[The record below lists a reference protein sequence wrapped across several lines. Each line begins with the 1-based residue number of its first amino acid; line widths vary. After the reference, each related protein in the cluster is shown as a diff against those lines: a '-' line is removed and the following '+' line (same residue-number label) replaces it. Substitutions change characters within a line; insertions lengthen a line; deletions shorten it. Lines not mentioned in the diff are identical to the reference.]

1 MDIGGQALI
10 EGVMIRS
17 KEKIGIAVRK
27 PSKEIIT
34 KILHPWSFSKK
45 VSKIPFIR
53 GIVML
58 IDTILLGTR
67 ALLYSAKEQEE
78 EGEKVSNTQIALST
92 IFSFILTI
100 VLFILVPLVVSKWL
114 TEDRIAFN
122 ILDGFLRILI
132 FLGYLWFISLNKE
145 IRRIFQYHGAEHM
158 SVHCYEANEQLTIKN
173 VRKYSPIHPRCG
185 TSFIIIVIFIS
196 IIVFSFVWSDSLI
209 IKLLQRILLIPIIAG
224 LSYELLKVTA
234 KHQKSKIMRILSSPG
249 LWIQKI
255 TTKHPD
261 DDQIEVA
268 IAAVKTATS

>member
-224 LSYELLKVTA
+224 LSYELLKITA

>member
-268 IAAVKTATS
+268 IAAVKTATN